1 MISINNNNITIGSW
15 NYTQSKKP
23 YIIAEIGVNHEGSL
37 SLAKE
42 LIDQAK
48 EGGANAAKFQTYKA
62 EVLLL
67 KTHLHIDLSKNKI
80 NKIYLK
86 NMIS

>member
-48 EGGANAAKFQTYKA
+48 EEELMLQNFKHIKPR
-62 EVLLL
+62 VLQL
-67 KTHLHIDLSKNKI
+67 KTHLHIG
-80 NKIYLK
+80 IYLK
-86 NMIS
+86 KK

>member
-1 MISINNNNITIGSW
+1 MISINNNIIIGNW

-42 LIDQAK
+42 LL
-48 EGGANAAKFQTYKA
+48 N
-62 EVLLL
+62 
-67 KTHLHIDLSKNKI
+67 SKVMNSI
-80 NKIYLK
+80 
-86 NMIS
+86 